1 MQIDVTPE
9 VLLSQL
15 GIAKSDAS
23 FKQVEKAMNNTKNFS
38 KFAKHIISLN
48 DELKHMNAYVTLSNT
63 NDVLKIKC
71 DSNDAPEI
79 LDEFH
84 QKVHHFSSKYNV
96 DLQRVDGKHV
106 YYILGVA

>member
-1 MQIDVTPE
+1 MQIEVTPE

-15 GIAKSDAS
+15 GIAKSEAAY
-23 FKQVEKAMNNTKNFS
+23 KQIEKAMNNTTNFS

-48 DELKHMNAYVTLSNT
+48 DELKHMNAYVALSNSQ
-63 NDVLKIKC
+63 DVFKIKC

-84 QKVHHFSSKYNV
+84 QQVQHFSSKYNV
-96 DLQRVDGKHV
+96 NLQAVDGKSV
-106 YYILGVA
+106 YYIIGAA